1 MLASGA
7 ASAEGPTP
15 LHLHCP
21 FTSRLVCR
29 CIYGTRTRLAANFEQ
44 ASDGTGGAAAANGQ
58 RRDVPAAASDVMA
71 RARAAWRLL
80 HHADASQDDPVVVM
94 LPKLVRHGPPA
105 RVPGTAGAAARL
117 EAAEA
122 AALAAVRMAASMAA
136 AAGLPY
142 RPPDGVALD
151 GLEGIVQADHSELER
166 QVQAVHTAQETRQ
179 AAATRAAAA
188 AAAAAGAS
196 LPEATPSVMPL
207 SAFMAADAAEGAVSP
222 GVRMRRSRSLEAAP
236 PVEAGQLQHAHSLP
250 SPSSASGAS
259 GGALA
264 RRRSGGKPPAKLS
277 SGAGR
282 AGPGKGGKG
291 KQGAVAAARRAAAD
305 RPGAGAEPAPPPN
318 LAPSG
323 DGYQPHGPSTATPPM
338 AWLLKAQD
346 LSAALQGRLVQ
357 VPEGAACSGNGGS
370 RKRGASAGDPPA
382 ANPAAAGGGGH
393 AKRQRLDVGLYDG
406 MLDLPS
412 AAAAATEA
420 PLLALPF
427 GGGISDDLLLSP
439 SAGFKE
445 DGEMQE
451 EQALGWRSQS
461 GDELLLPE
469 GPEAL
474 LAAHEGMPGGSESD
488 AALLAL
494 APPSSSLGGAFGS
507 GSGSLR
513 FASLHGSGSGS
524 GNLVNTSG
532 VANEQ
537 LQPAIHPPEQPV
549 QAVLTAAVAAPPA
562 DEPADEPAGKPA
574 AANKPAAAEEPS

>member
-1 MLASGA
+1 
-7 ASAEGPTP
+7 
-15 LHLHCP
+15 
-21 FTSRLVCR
+21 
-29 CIYGTRTRLAANFEQ
+29 
-44 ASDGTGGAAAANGQ
+44 
-58 RRDVPAAASDVMA
+58 
-71 RARAAWRLL
+71 
-80 HHADASQDDPVVVM
+80 
-94 LPKLVRHGPPA
+94 
-105 RVPGTAGAAARL
+105 
-117 EAAEA
+117 
-122 AALAAVRMAASMAA
+122 
-136 AAGLPY
+136 
-142 RPPDGVALD
+142 
-151 GLEGIVQADHSELER
+151 
-166 QVQAVHTAQETRQ
+166 
-179 AAATRAAAA
+179 
-188 AAAAAGAS
+188 
-196 LPEATPSVMPL
+196 
-207 SAFMAADAAEGAVSP
+207 
-222 GVRMRRSRSLEAAP
+222 
-236 PVEAGQLQHAHSLP
+236 
-250 SPSSASGAS
+250 
-259 GGALA
+259 
-264 RRRSGGKPPAKLS
+264 
-277 SGAGR
+277 
-282 AGPGKGGKG
+282 
-291 KQGAVAAARRAAAD
+291 
-305 RPGAGAEPAPPPN
+305 
-318 LAPSG
+318 
-323 DGYQPHGPSTATPPM
+323 M
-338 AWLLKAQD
+338 AWL
-346 LSAALQGRLVQ
+346 Q

-574 AANKPAAAEEPS
+574 AANKPAAAEEPVSEPACKPAAADGPAAAEEPGAAGELVPAAEPAGDPTDKPGPAEDVAAAAEEPPAPAEPAAGEAAEPAAVEAAVPSVQPPGGEGQQHEGCAVLGERAAATASAAAEEQQEAAAAALQPGVEVGLPPPAQQHAGDALPSEPYAKEQQAAEGSPPA